1 MKKRIPGSF
10 PNADQLE
17 KELKRVRYNQ
27 RYNSVLKSTVYTL
40 ITVAA
45 VAVLV
50 ATLWLPVLQIYGT
63 SMTPSLQN
71 GDIVIS
77 LKSAEFAEGDIVAF

>member
-27 RYNSVLKSTVYTL
+27 RYNSVLKSTV
-40 ITVAA
+40 
-45 VAVLV
+45 
-50 ATLWLPVLQIYGT
+50 
-63 SMTPSLQN
+63 
-71 GDIVIS
+71 
-77 LKSAEFAEGDIVAF
+77 